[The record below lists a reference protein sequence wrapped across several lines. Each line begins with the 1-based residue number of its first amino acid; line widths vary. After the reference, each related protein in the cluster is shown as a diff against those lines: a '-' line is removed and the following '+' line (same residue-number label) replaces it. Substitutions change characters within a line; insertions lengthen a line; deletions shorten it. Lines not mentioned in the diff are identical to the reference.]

1 MGATPIVS
9 PPRVVLDTNCIV
21 SALVFSRGRLAWLR
35 DAWQTS
41 RLIPLVSRETVGEL
55 LRVLSYPKFALSR
68 VEQETLL
75 ADFLPYAETVRVDR
89 SDQPLAGLR
98 DQDDAMFV
106 ALARQAAADALVTGD
121 ADLLDLRERL
131 RSIRILTPAELR
143 SRIQADGLGAHA
155 N

>member
-1 MGATPIVS
+1 M
-9 PPRVVLDTNCIV
+9 
-21 SALVFSRGRLAWLR
+21 
-35 DAWQTS
+35 
-41 RLIPLVSRETVGEL
+41 
-55 LRVLSYPKFALSR
+55 SR

-121 ADLLDLRERL
+121 ADLDAYRNDCTLAKGKNRL
-131 RSIRILTPAELR
+131 S
-143 SRIQADGLGAHA
+143 GASGSA
-155 N
+155 MKP